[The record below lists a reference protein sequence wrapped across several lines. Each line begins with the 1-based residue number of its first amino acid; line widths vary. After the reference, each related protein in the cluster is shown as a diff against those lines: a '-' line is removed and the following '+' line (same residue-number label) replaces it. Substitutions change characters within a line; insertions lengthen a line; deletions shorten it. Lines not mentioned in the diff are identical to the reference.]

1 MSPLKAGLSGVVTA
15 ILAENGATV
24 ARGDALVL
32 VDPEA

>member
-1 MSPLKAGLSGVVTA
+1 VTA

-32 VDPEA
+32 VDPGA